1 MRILYR
7 GYHFIL
13 KCIVIFIGI
22 PNPVLYQGIAG
33 FKQWLL
39 LLKPVRPIFVVT
51 DNTLKNLKVIEPIL
65 IHLDEQQIP
74 WQLFSDV
81 NANPTVSNVEDG
93 LLLYREYQCDCIIA
107 IGGGS
112 VLDCAKLIAARSV
125 QPNKSVAQLK
135 GLFKVIK
142 KLPPLCAIP
151 TTAGTGSETT
161 VAAVV
166 NDANAQQKYAATD
179 FTLVP
184 SDAVLI
190 PELTQSVPAHI
201 TAATGID
208 ALTHAIEAYIGI
220 NGLAFSDERSLM
232 AIDLILKNLL
242 IAYKNGDDLTA
253 RENMLLASFYAGQ
266 AFTRASVGYVHAI
279 AHQFGAYYGTP
290 HGLANSVVLM
300 SVLRFYGSTI
310 DNKLAEIADYCQ
322 LTCLEQSPA
331 EKAAMFL
338 ATLEQLLT
346 DLAIPR
352 YLEEVKRTD
361 IPLLAKSAIA
371 EANWNYPVPK
381 FMNEAQCQEIIS
393 KVTTDK

>member
-22 PNPVLYQGIAG
+22 PNPNLYQGIAG

-65 IHLDEQQIP
+65 AHLDEQQIP

-81 NANPTVSNVEDG
+81 NANPTVNNVEDG
-93 LLLYREYQCDCIIA
+93 LLLYRQYQCECIIA

-112 VLDCAKLIAARSV
+112 VLDCAKLIAARTV

-135 GLFKVIK
+135 GLFKVIN
-142 KLPPLCAIP
+142 KLPTLCAIP

-166 NDANAQQKYAATD
+166 NDPNAQQKYAATD

-190 PELTQSVPAHI
+190 PEFTQSVPAHI
-201 TAATGID
+201 TATTGID
-208 ALTHAIEAYIGI
+208 ALTHAIEAYVGI
-220 NGLAFSDERSLM
+220 NGLAFSNKRSLM
-232 AIDLILKNLL
+232 AIELILKNLL
-242 IAYKNGDDLTA
+242 IAYKNGDDLAA

-279 AHQFGAYYGTP
+279 AHQFGAMYGTP
-290 HGLANSVVLM
+290 HGLANSIVLPY
-300 SVLRFYGSTI
+300 VLEFSRDSISTRLASLAVILEFGDATESDSALTQKFI
-310 DNKLAEIADYCQ
+310 DKVHDL
-322 LTCLEQSPA
+322 
-331 EKAAMFL
+331 K
-338 ATLEQLLT
+338 EQLGIPNQLES
-346 DLAIPR
+346 LAQQ
-352 YLEEVKRTD
+352 D
-361 IPLLAKSAIA
+361 IPLIA
-371 EANWNYPVPK
+371 DAALKEARFQY
-381 FMNEAQCQEIIS
+381 
-393 KVTTDK
+393 

>member
-1 MRILYR
+1 M
-7 GYHFIL
+7 
-13 KCIVIFIGI
+13 
-22 PNPVLYQGIAG
+22 
-33 FKQWLL
+33 
-39 LLKPVRPIFVVT
+39 
-51 DNTLKNLKVIEPIL
+51 
-65 IHLDEQQIP
+65 
-74 WQLFSDV
+74 
-81 NANPTVSNVEDG
+81 
-93 LLLYREYQCDCIIA
+93 
-107 IGGGS
+107 
-112 VLDCAKLIAARSV
+112 
-125 QPNKSVAQLK
+125 
-135 GLFKVIK
+135 
-142 KLPPLCAIP
+142 
-151 TTAGTGSETT
+151 
-161 VAAVV
+161 
-166 NDANAQQKYAATD
+166 
-179 FTLVP
+179 
-184 SDAVLI
+184 
-190 PELTQSVPAHI
+190 PAHI

-352 YLEEVKRTD
+352 NLEEVKRTD

>member
-142 KLPPLCAIP
+142 KLPTLCAIP

-166 NDANAQQKYAATD
+166 NDPSAQQKYAATD

-190 PELTQSVPAHI
+190 SEFTQSVPAHI
-201 TAATGID
+201 TATTGID
-208 ALTHAIEAYIGI
+208 ALTHAIEAYVGI
-220 NGLAFSDERSLM
+220 NGLAFSNKRSLM
-232 AIDLILKNLL
+232 AIELILKNLL
-242 IAYKNGDDLTA
+242 IAYKNGDDLAA

-279 AHQFGAYYGTP
+279 AHQFGAQYGTA

-300 SVLRFYGSTI
+300 PVLRFYGSTI

-352 YLEEVKRTD
+352 NLEEVKRTD

-381 FMNEAQCQEIIS
+381 FMSEAQCQVIIS
-393 KVTTDK
+393 KVSTDK